1 MRAIKALFLSAGLA
15 SALAFAPALPLF
27 AEGAATLA
35 VTGLG
40 TVNVTPDMATLSL
53 GVTSN
58 GPTAVAAMA
67 ATTAALAA
75 VTERLKAN
83 GVAAEDMQTSNLSLY
98 PNWVG
103 YDSGAAPTIDGYVA
117 SNMLT
122 VQIRVLEQT
131 GAVLDAV
138 ITDGANTLNS
148 LTFGLSNPR
157 PAEDDARRAAV
168 TDARARAEVLAA
180 AAGVK
185 LGDLVSISEG
195 AGMSDPVPMY
205 RTDAAATPVEAGQL
219 AVTASVTLVFDLV
232 K

>member
-15 SALAFAPALPLF
+15 FAPVLPVL
-27 AEGAATLA
+27 AQDAATLS
-35 VTGLG
+35 VTGVG

-58 GPTAVAAMA
+58 GATAVAAMA
-67 ATTAALAA
+67 ATNAALAA
-75 VTERLKAN
+75 VTDRLKAN

-122 VQIRVLEQT
+122 VNVRALDQT

-185 LGDLVSISEG
+185 LGELVSITEG
-195 AGMSDPVPMY
+195 SAMTDPMPMY
-205 RTDAAATPVEAGQL
+205 RADAAAAPVEAGQL
-219 AVTASVTLVFDLV
+219 AVSASVTLVFDLA

>member
-1 MRAIKALFLSAGLA
+1 MRAIQALFLSAGLA
-15 SALAFAPALPLF
+15 LAPMVPAV
-27 AEGAATLA
+27 AEAATLT

-58 GPTAVAAMA
+58 GSTAVEAMA
-67 ATTAALAA
+67 ATNAALTA
-75 VTERLKAN
+75 VIERLKST
-83 GVAAEDMQTSNLSLY
+83 GVAPADMQTSNLSLY

-117 SNMLT
+117 TNMLT
-122 VQIRVLEQT
+122 VQVRALDQT

-168 TDARARAEVLAA
+168 TDARARAEVLAM
-180 AAGVK
+180 AAGVS
-185 LGDLVSISEG
+185 LGDLISISEG
-195 AGMSDPVPMY
+195 GATTDPQPMF
-205 RTDAAATPVEAGQL
+205 RSEAASTPVEAGQL
-219 AVTASVTLVFDLV
+219 GVSASVTLVFDLV

>member
-1 MRAIKALFLSAGLA
+1 MRAIKALFLTAGLA
-15 SALAFAPALPLF
+15 LAPTLPAF
-27 AEGAATLA
+27 AEGATLA
-35 VTGLG
+35 VTGIG
-40 TVNVTPDMATLSL
+40 TVNVTPDMASLSL

-67 ATTAALAA
+67 ATNAALAA
-75 VTERLKAN
+75 VSDRLKAS
-83 GVAAEDMQTSNLSLY
+83 GIAPADMQTSNLSLY

-122 VQIRVLEQT
+122 VQVRALDQT

-168 TDARARAEVLAA
+168 SDARARAEVLAT

-185 LGDLVSISEG
+185 LGDLISISEG
-195 AGMSDPVPMY
+195 GAMTDPMPMF
-205 RTDAAATPVEAGQL
+205 RADAASAPVEAGQL
-219 AVTASVTLVFDLV
+219 AVTASVTLIFNLV

>member
-15 SALAFAPALPLF
+15 FAPVLPVC

-58 GPTAVAAMA
+58 GTTAVAAMA
-67 ATTAALAA
+67 ATNAALAA
-75 VTERLKAN
+75 VTDRLRAN

-122 VQIRVLEQT
+122 VQVRALDQT

-168 TDARARAEVLAA
+168 TDARARAEVLAL
-180 AAGVK
+180 AAGVT
-185 LGDLVSISEG
+185 LGDLVSITEG
-195 AGMSDPVPMY
+195 NAMSDPMPMF
-205 RTDAAATPVEAGQL
+205 RADAAATPVEAGQL
-219 AVTASVTLVFDLV
+219 AVTASVTLVFAVV

>member
-1 MRAIKALFLSAGLA
+1 MRAIKAVFLSASLA
-15 SALAFAPALPLF
+15 SALAFAPALPAL
-27 AEGAATLA
+27 AEAAATLS
-35 VTGLG
+35 VTGVG

-58 GPTAVAAMA
+58 GTTAVQAMA
-67 ATTAALAA
+67 ATNAALAA

-122 VQIRVLEQT
+122 VQVRVLEQT

-180 AAGVK
+180 AAGVT

-195 AGMSDPVPMY
+195 GAMSDPMPMY
-205 RTDAAATPVEAGQL
+205 RAEAASVPVEAGQL
-219 AVTASVTLVFDLV
+219 GISASVTLVFELV